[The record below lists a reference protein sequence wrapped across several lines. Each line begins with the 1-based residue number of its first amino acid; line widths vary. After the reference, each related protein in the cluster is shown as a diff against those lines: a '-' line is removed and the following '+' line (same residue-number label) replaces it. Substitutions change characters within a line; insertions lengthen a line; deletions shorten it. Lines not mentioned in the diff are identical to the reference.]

1 MRKLE
6 VLSKLIIS
14 HPTKFTLVVLVCVA
28 LYLQFPKYIEFRP
41 IADHTWAQCDRA
53 SVARNYAQESMN
65 FFLPRVHYTAGKT
78 GISGLEFPIIN
89 YSAAILYK
97 IFGFHERYYRLIML
111 LLVFSGLFAIFK
123 LCDLYLND
131 IFLSVFVCLAW
142 YLSPLLVCYTPNFIP
157 DAGSLGLI
165 LVAWY
170 GFFKSTKSPSGKFQ
184 LIFLCAGLFASL
196 IKLTALISVIS
207 ILSVSVLNLLLPEN
221 KKFYSMKLSLKYI
234 LYCFT
239 IIGFTYSWYT
249 YASYLNDKYESWIFL
264 MKSNPP
270 QSYHEL
276 IFNLKYI
283 WSRFHNIYFSV
294 GFYIMFLI
302 SLVVTVVKFRKV
314 NPLLFIILLHLY
326 LGSFAFLV
334 LMNRQF
340 IYHEYYFISLLPVFF
355 FQILVASDILRKTEL
370 RLVSKWRIATLFFV
384 VITVSNAISARKF
397 LKGRFSESGAVNS
410 GTDSY
415 LVYHGI
421 EPYLRKLGIR
431 PEQEVLSYFDQSP
444 NVTLYFLNQKGWT
457 IPFGKNESSHKA
469 ILNIKADYII
479 FNDRFSSETILP
491 DYIKKM
497 KIGQYKTISIYKK
510 VDPPK

>member
-1 MRKLE
+1 MLKKVEIGNLA
-6 VLSKLIIS
+6 VK
-14 HPTKFTLVVLVCVA
+14 HPTKFILLIFVLVA
-28 LYLQFPKYIEFRP
+28 LYLQFPKYLEFRP

-89 YSAAILYK
+89 YSAAIMYK
-97 IFGFHERYYRLIML
+97 AFGFHERYYRLIML
-111 LLVFSGLFAIFK
+111 LLVFSGLFALIK
-123 LCDLYLND
+123 LTNLFINN
-131 IFLSVFVCLAW
+131 IFLSIIVCLSW
-142 YLSPLLVCYTPNFIP
+142 YLSPVLVCYTPNFIP

-170 GFFKSTKSPSGKFQ
+170 AYFKTTKSNEAKFHI
-184 LIFLCAGLFASL
+184 LFFLTGALACL
-196 IKLTALISVIS
+196 IKLTSLISVIS
-207 ILSVSVLNLLLPEN
+207 ILSVSTLNLLLPEKN
-221 KKFYSMKLSLKYI
+221 KFYRNNISLWYI
-234 LYCFT
+234 LYCT
-239 IIGFTYSWYT
+239 AIIGFTYLWYT
-249 YASYLNDKYESWIFL
+249 YATYLNEKYESWIFL

-276 IFNLKYI
+276 IFNFKYI
-283 WSRFHNIYFSV
+283 WNRFYKIYFSP
-294 GFYIMFLI
+294 GFYILFIL
-302 SLVVTVVKFRKV
+302 SVVVTIIKIKKA
-314 NPLLFIILLHLY
+314 NPLLLIILIHLY

-355 FQILVASDILRKTEL
+355 FQLLIAVEILRKIEPGFIN
-370 RLVSKWRIATLFFV
+370 KWQIITLLFAA
-384 VITVSNAISARKF
+384 ITVSNAISARKF
-397 LKGRFSESGAVNS
+397 IKGRFSESGADNS

-421 EPYLRKLGIR
+421 EPYLRKLGIK

-444 NVTLYFLNQKGWT
+444 NVTLYLMNQKGWS
-457 IPFGKNESSHKA
+457 IPLGKNESSHQA

-479 FNDRFSSETILP
+479 FNERYSSETTLP

-510 VDPPK
+510 TDPPK